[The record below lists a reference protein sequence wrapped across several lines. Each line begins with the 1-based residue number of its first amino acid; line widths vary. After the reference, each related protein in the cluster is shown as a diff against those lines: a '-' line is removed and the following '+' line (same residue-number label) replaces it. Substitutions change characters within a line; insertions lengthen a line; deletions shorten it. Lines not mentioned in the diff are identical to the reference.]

1 MTDPRPA
8 TAVGIVSLSQDAA
21 RLAAI
26 YPPHPSAPPRPWHP
40 APVTIPPVA
49 RRLGEGMPP
58 YIN

>member
-1 MTDPRPA
+1 MTDQHPA
-8 TAVGIVSLSQDAA
+8 TAPGMAALGRDAA
-21 RLAAI
+21 ALAAI

-58 YIN
+58 FV